1 MVKNLDK
8 NISEIKYNVLNL
20 PSQITTGADKE
31 YKITYTYDAL
41 GRKLQAYYRRKTM
54 DVIIPKRQQARS
66 ITLSSRFDGIIGEP
80 VLPDTLVKDTM
91 STAPSEAE
99 WLSSKITY
107 SGNLIFTG
115 NRVTVLNPHGY
126 TTIDTNKTTGEQT
139 TTRYYYLKDHLGSN
153 RVIFRGDGTVVQ
165 QNHYY
170 AYGGL
175 TAEST
180 GGDVQTFKYNGK
192 EFDRKLGID
201 LYDYGAR
208 WYDPVGS
215 SSFTTID
222 PLCEKYYSVS
232 PYAYCIN
239 NPIKYIDPTGM
250 DYWSTSDSYEI
261 NRFFQSWQSGSNI
274 DYSGWNHT
282 SDADFLANLSYND
295 KTGNFLYSYGA
306 EENGELVC
314 YGKVFPSLR
323 DTKTSLNIAN
333 DVVNNF
339 GSTLNKNAGNSTVGS
354 NGHFYWHS
362 GMERGFYGNQYVST
376 MSLAKFGRGIT
387 KVTGPIGVALSFSEI
402 YEGYQ
407 QDKGVGYNT
416 VHASADVGGGYV
428 GGALGLYSFTEVG
441 AAIGAPFGPGGMIV
455 VGFIGATLGSI
466 VGSYCATQITDRCY
480 GY

>member
-1 MVKNLDK
+1 M
-8 NISEIKYNVLNL
+8 
-20 PSQITTGADKE
+20 PTRITTKDQNTYEAE
-31 YKITYTYDAL
+31 YTYDGQ
-41 GRKLQAYYRRKTM
+41 GRKLRATYQKKVMDIVAPARPLTKTLAM
-54 DVIIPKRQQARS
+54 
-66 ITLSSRFDGIIGEP
+66 SSRFEGLVNSRVRPETIIQ
-80 VLPDTLVKDTM
+80 DTIIHG
-91 STAPSEAE
+91 APIGDYSEF
-99 WLSSKITY
+99 SQTDY
-107 SGNLIFTG
+107 CGNIIYRG
-115 NRVTVLNPHGY
+115 NRATVLNAHGY
-126 TTIDTNKTTGEQT
+126 TNIDTDAATGEST
-139 TTRYYYLKDHLGSN
+139 ATHYYYLKDHLGNN
-153 RVIFRGDGTVVQ
+153 RVVFRDDGLVVQ
-165 QNHYY
+165 ENHYY
-170 AYGGL
+170 AYGNL
-175 TAEST
+175 TADSN
-180 GGDVQTFKYNGK
+180 GSDAQQYKYNGK
-192 EFDRKLGID
+192 ELDRKLGID

-208 WYDPVGS
+208 WYDATGRLG
-215 SSFTTID
+215 FTTID
-222 PLCEKYYSVS
+222 PLCEEDYSVS
-232 PYAYCIN
+232 PYVYCAN
-239 NPIKYIDPTGM
+239 NPVNSIDPTGL
-250 DYWSTSDSYEI
+250 DYWSTNDPYEI
-261 NRFFQSWQSGSNI
+261 NRFLQNWHNGSEI

-295 KTGNFLYSYGA
+295 KTGNYLYSYGA

-314 YGKVFPSLR
+314 YGKVFHSLR

-339 GSTLNKNAGNSTVGS
+339 GSSLNKNAGNSTVGS

-376 MSLAKFGRGIT
+376 MSLAKFGRRIT
-387 KVTGPIGVALSFSEI
+387 KVTGPIGVALSVSEI

-455 VGFIGATLGSI
+455 AGFIGATLGSI